1 MTYTLD
7 RSHRATSFTKG
18 RQGTAITTIVVH
30 WWGDPSTNPT
40 FDGTVTYFAKGGNTT
55 SAHYVVEAG
64 RVANMVDD
72 ADTAYHAGNWGM
84 NLRSIGIECNPKGS
98 DADKA
103 TVAELIL
110 DLEKTHGLLTI
121 IGHRDVINT
130 TCPGVYYPP
139 INVLAPWLHP
149 HINPIQTASLED
161 EMFTL
166 MKVQGQ
172 PAVYLTNG
180 VTSRWVQDEA
190 TLTDLAYLGGKGDY
204 SIHTPTEGFV
214 MVGDVPVREVA
225 NANVLGVLIGPAP
238 H

>member
-1 MTYTLD
+1 MSYTLD
-7 RSHRATSFTKG
+7 TSHRAKSFTKG
-18 RQGTAITTIVVH
+18 RQGNLITTIVVH
-30 WWGDPSTNPT
+30 WWGDPATNPT
-40 FDGTVTYFAKGGNTT
+40 FDGTVTYFANGGNTT
-55 SAHYVVEAG
+55 SAHYVVESG

-84 NLRSIGIECNPKGS
+84 NLRSICIECNPRGS

-110 DLEKTHGLLTI
+110 DLEKKHGLLTI
-121 IGHRDVINT
+121 IGHRDVIST
-130 TCPGVYYPP
+130 DCPGVYYPP

-149 HINPIQTASLED
+149 HIETLQTASLED
-161 EMFTL
+161 EMLTL

-180 VTSRWVQDEA
+180 VTSRWVQDES
-190 TLTDLAYLGGKGDY
+190 TLTDLAYLGEKGDY
-204 SIHTPTEGFV
+204 SIHTPTEGVV
-214 MVGDVPVREVA
+214 MVGTVPVREVA